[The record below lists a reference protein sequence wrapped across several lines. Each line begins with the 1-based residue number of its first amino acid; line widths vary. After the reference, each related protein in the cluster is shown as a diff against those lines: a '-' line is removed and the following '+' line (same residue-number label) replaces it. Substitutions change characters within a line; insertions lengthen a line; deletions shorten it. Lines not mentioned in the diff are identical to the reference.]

1 MSEFLGN
8 GRLRRVLYQSQLSA
22 NDKGANEMIPDA
34 VHRSPHI
41 YLTAKENPGKSQLGD
56 RR

>member
-1 MSEFLGN
+1 LP
-8 GRLRRVLYQSQLSA
+8 RVSRQSRLSA
-22 NDKGANEMIPDA
+22 NDKGDNEMTPMA

-41 YLTAKENPGKSQLGD
+41 LLTTEENSGGPQLGD